1 MRGEIGGEKT
11 QGVLSLDRFLT
22 TKQASFAVGLNSSRV
37 CQLLRSGKLK
47 GEKMGRDWL
56 ISRREIERFI
66 EERKKR

>member
-1 MRGEIGGEKT
+1 VE
-11 QGVLSLDRFLT
+11 RFLT
-22 TKQASFAVGLNSSRV
+22 TKQASIAVGLNSSRV

-56 ISRREIERFI
+56 ISLKELERFI